1 VRAVL
6 RANREVLKMAKKKP
20 RPMVELPPG
29 TPRLL
34 DAAQACA
41 ALSIRET
48 KLYALI
54 GDGDLPAYKLGD
66 RLVFKPDDVGRL
78 IAALPPAK
86 IKPLRLS
93 RRRRLG

>member
-1 VRAVL
+1 
-6 RANREVLKMAKKKP
+6 MAKKKTP
-20 RPMVELPPG
+20 RPMAELPPC

-41 ALSIRET
+41 ALTIRET

-54 GDGDLPAYKLGD
+54 GDGALPAFKLGD
-66 RLVFKPDDVGRL
+66 RLVFKPDDVGRP

-86 IKPLRLS
+86 IKPIRRS